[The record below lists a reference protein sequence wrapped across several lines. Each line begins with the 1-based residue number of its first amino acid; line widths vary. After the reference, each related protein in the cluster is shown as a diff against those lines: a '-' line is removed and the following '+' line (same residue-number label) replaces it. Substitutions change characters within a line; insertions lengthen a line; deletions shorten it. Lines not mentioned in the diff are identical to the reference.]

1 MTAETSVEQTGNGQ
15 RTAIYVYGIAP
26 ADVEA
31 TDQAQGVGEPPARVE
46 VIAHDDVAALV
57 SEIPVDRGLGTPADF
72 AAHARLLDA
81 TAAAVPVL
89 PLRFGAVLA
98 DRRAVTDELL
108 APNHDEFAQAL
119 RLLEGREEYIVKGR
133 YEERAILREVLAE
146 NAEAERLRQAIEG
159 SSPDAT
165 RNERIRLGEILTQAI
180 SAKREQDTASLVEA
194 LRPLE
199 LDAAPR
205 EATHECDAVY
215 VAYLVDTDK
224 RDAFQQAV
232 DDWAEQQ
239 RGRIDD
245 LRVLG
250 PVAAYDFVAGRGPEG

>member
-1 MTAETSVEQTGNGQ
+1 MAAETSVDETESRQ

-26 ADVEA
+26 ADVET
-31 TDQAQGVGEPPARVE
+31 TDQARGVGEPPARVE

-72 AAHARLLDA
+72 SAHARLLDA
-81 TAAAVPVL
+81 TAAAMPVL

-98 DRRAVTDELL
+98 NRQAVTDELL

-133 YEERAILREVLAE
+133 YEESVILREVLEE
-146 NAEAERLRQAIEG
+146 NADAERLRRAIEG
-159 SSPDAT
+159 APEDAT
-165 RNERIRLGEILTQAI
+165 RNERIQLGEILTRAI

-194 LRPLE
+194 LRSLE
-199 LDAAPR
+199 LDAALR
-205 EATHECDAVY
+205 EATHERDAVY

-224 RDAFQQAV
+224 RDAFRQAV
-232 DDWAEQQ
+232 DEWAEQQ
-239 RGRIDD
+239 HGRID
-245 LRVLG
+245 LHVLG
-250 PVAAYDFVAGRGPEG
+250 PVAAYDFVVGRGPGE

>member
-1 MTAETSVEQTGNGQ
+1 MAAETSVAQTESGQ

-26 ADVEA
+26 ADVET

-46 VIAHDDVAALV
+46 VIAHDEVAALV
-57 SEIPVDRGLGTPADF
+57 SEIPVDHGLGTPADF
-72 AAHARLLDA
+72 SAHARLLDA
-81 TAAAVPVL
+81 TAAAMPVL

-98 DRRAVTDELL
+98 DRQSVTDELL

-133 YEERAILREVLAE
+133 YDESAILRELLDE
-146 NAEAERLRQAIEG
+146 NAAAERLRQAIEG
-159 SSPDAT
+159 APEDAT
-165 RNERIRLGEILTQAI
+165 RNERIQLGEILTRAI

-199 LDAAPR
+199 LDAALR
-205 EATHECDAVY
+205 AATHERDAVY

-232 DDWAEQQ
+232 DDWAERQH
-239 RGRIDD
+239 GRID
-245 LRVLG
+245 LNVLG